1 MCYQPPRKPDIG
13 NYGVAL
19 FVILLWLFIPLSIA
33 SVIVTPF
40 MILFE
45 IAPQSTMHWW
55 SVGITAFI
63 LTAIFLLIPES
74 RERN

>member
-1 MCYQPPRKPDIG
+1 MCDRPLREPDSG
-13 NYGVAL
+13 NYGVGL
-19 FVILLWLFIPLSIA
+19 FVILLSLFIPLSIA

-45 IAPQSTMHWW
+45 IERQSTIHWW

-63 LTAIFLLIPES
+63 LTAIFLMILARRQI
-74 RERN
+74 N